1 MKHNI
6 VEVLWTLI
14 KRECRRI
21 VAKPIYLFC
30 IIVAPIFTMVFFLT
44 MMKDGLP
51 TALPIAVV
59 DMDNSSTSR
68 RAGRMLDSFQQ
79 VEVVMRTASFEEARE
94 RMQQGDLY
102 GIFYI
107 PKDFAKDASS
117 GKQPKI
123 SYYSSNSFLIAA
135 SLAYR
140 DMKTVATLMNASVG
154 LQMGEAKGI
163 SYEQLMATLQPIS
176 IDTHPIGNPWL
187 NYSIYLNN
195 TILPGIIEL
204 LIFLVTIFTIGTE
217 VKYSTARR
225 WLSLTKNNLSLAL
238 LGKMIPYTVSFTII
252 GFLCSSVLYGYS
264 HFPLANGPWPML
276 VAMFFL
282 VISSQAMGIFLF
294 TLVPSMRLALGVA
307 SLLGVLAFSLA
318 GFSFPVSDMP
328 PAIQALTN
336 LWPLRHYFLIY
347 VDQAL
352 IGRSI
357 HYSVVH
363 YASMLAFLLLPIFL
377 MRNLKNV
384 LLYIKYI
391 P

>member
-1 MKHNI
+1 MKRNYVQI
-6 VEVLWTLI
+6 IWKLV

-21 VAKPIYLFC
+21 AAKPIYLFC
-30 IIVAPIFTMVFFLT
+30 MLGAPLFTMVFFLT
-44 MMKDGLP
+44 MMEEGLP
-51 TALPIAVV
+51 PALPIAVV

-68 RAGRMLDSFQQ
+68 QAVRMLDAFQQ
-79 VEVVMRTASFEEARE
+79 VDVSMRTASFEEARAK
-94 RMQQGDLY
+94 MQKGDLY

-107 PKDFAKDASS
+107 PKDFAKDAST
-117 GKQPKI
+117 GKQPQI
-123 SYYSSNSFLIAA
+123 SYYSNSSFLIAS

-140 DMKTVATLMNASVG
+140 DMKTVATLLNASVG
-154 LQMGEAKGI
+154 MQMGKAKGMTEKEI
-163 SYEQLMATLQPIS
+163 LATLQPIS
-176 IDTHPIGNPWL
+176 IDSHPIGNPWL

-195 TILPGIIEL
+195 TLLPGVLEL
-204 LIFLVTIFTIGTE
+204 LIFLVTIFAIGTE
-217 VKYSTARR
+217 VKYSTSRR
-225 WLSLTKNNLSLAL
+225 WLHMTNNNLSLAL
-238 LGKMIPYTVSFTII
+238 LGKMIPYTVTFTIV
-252 GFLCSSVLYGYS
+252 GFLCCSVLYGYS
-264 HFPLANGPWPML
+264 NFPLANGWFPML

-328 PAIQALTN
+328 PAIQGLTN

-352 IGRSI
+352 IGRSL

-363 YASMLAFLLLPIFL
+363 YLSLLAFLLLPIFL
-377 MRNLKNV
+377 MKNLKNV

>member
-1 MKHNI
+1 MNKNI
-6 VEVLWTLI
+6 VQTIWALVL
-14 KRECRRI
+14 RECKRI
-21 VAKPIYLFC
+21 VGKPIYLFC
-30 IIVAPIFTMVFFLT
+30 MLVAPIFTMIFFLT
-44 MMKDGLP
+44 MMGEGLP
-51 TALPIAVV
+51 TSLPVAVV
-59 DMDNSSTSR
+59 DADNSSTSR
-68 RAGRMLDSFQQ
+68 QATRMLDAFQQ
-79 VEVVMRTASFEEARE
+79 VEVVMRTASFQEARTK
-94 RMQQGDLY
+94 MQEGHLY

-107 PKDFAKDASS
+107 PKDFAKEAST
-117 GKQPKI
+117 GKQPSI
-123 SYYSSNSFLIAA
+123 SYYMNNSFLIAG
-135 SLAYR
+135 SLSFK
-140 DMKTVATLMNASVG
+140 DMKTVATLMNASAGMQVAK
-154 LQMGEAKGI
+154 AKGI
-163 SYEQLMATLQPIS
+163 SDDKILATLQPIT

-195 TILPGIIEL
+195 TLLPGILEL
-204 LIFLVTIFTIGTE
+204 LIFLVTIFAIGTE
-217 VKYSTARR
+217 VKYATARR
-225 WLSLTKNNLSLAL
+225 WLGMTNNNLSLAL
-238 LGKMIPYTVSFTII
+238 LGKMIPYTVTFTLV
-252 GFLCSSVLYGYS
+252 GFLCTSVLYGYN
-264 HFPLANGPWPML
+264 HFPLANGWLPML

-328 PAIQALTN
+328 PAIQSLTN

-352 IGRSI
+352 IGRSL
-357 HYSVVH
+357 HYSVTH
-363 YASMLAFLLLPIFL
+363 YLSLLAFLLLPIFL